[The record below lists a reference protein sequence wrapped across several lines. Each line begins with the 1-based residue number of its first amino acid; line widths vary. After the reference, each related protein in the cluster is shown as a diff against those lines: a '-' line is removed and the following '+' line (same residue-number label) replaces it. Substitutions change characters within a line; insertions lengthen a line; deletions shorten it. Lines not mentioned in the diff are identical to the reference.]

1 MLVCLADCWRLE
13 VLVSGTWS
21 LPKQTRLG
29 TCACRRCV
37 RTCACT
43 RAPERVAAKCRRV
56 PAKTNRLN
64 EKQLLGQR
72 ERGRDGGEQAR
83 PNTLTP
89 LSLSHGLKG
98 DTVPLCPIAPTITFT
113 TLTPLTPPS
122 CPQPPPTPSPPSIHC
137 RGEREG
143 GEMPLRDADDAKN
156 KATLCLE
163 RGEAVPNNDGIP
175 EHSHGL
181 KQTKKK
187 SPVFISLKTFKNL
200 WMVTPHR

>member
-1 MLVCLADCWRLE
+1 MAPGHCQN
-13 VLVSGTWS
+13 
-21 LPKQTRLG
+21 KQGWERARAG
-29 TCACRRCV
+29 VACAS
-37 RTCACT
+37 A
-43 RAPERVAAKCRRV
+43 RARGPERVAAKCRRA

-89 LSLSHGLKG
+89 LSLSRGLKG

-122 CPQPPPTPSPPSIHC
+122 CPPPPSIHC

-143 GEMPLRDADDAKN
+143 GEMPLQDVNDAKN
-156 KATLCLE
+156 KASLCLE
-163 RGEAVPNNDGIP
+163 HGKVVPNNDGIS
-175 EHSHGL
+175 EHSRRL
-181 KQTKKK
+181 K
-187 SPVFISLKTFKNL
+187 KNL
-200 WMVTPHR
+200 YFSDDL

>member
-1 MLVCLADCWRLE
+1 MAPGRCQNKQGWERARVCVACASARARM
-13 VLVSGTWS
+13 
-21 LPKQTRLG
+21 PK
-29 TCACRRCV
+29 
-37 RTCACT
+37 
-43 RAPERVAAKCRRV
+43 RVAAKCRRV

-122 CPQPPPTPSPPSIHC
+122 CP
-137 RGEREG
+137 
-143 GEMPLRDADDAKN
+143 
-156 KATLCLE
+156 
-163 RGEAVPNNDGIP
+163 
-175 EHSHGL
+175 
-181 KQTKKK
+181 
-187 SPVFISLKTFKNL
+187 
-200 WMVTPHR
+200 